1 MINQIIDKKSIAR
14 ATGLINKANRIVT
27 VCHTGPDGDA
37 IGASL
42 AAVHVFSS
50 IGKDIKAII
59 PDKALDN
66 SSACRAPKT
75 LSMLRSM
82 PISQL
87 NL

>member
-66 SSACRAPKT
+66 LKCLPGAKDLVNASE
-75 LSMLRSM
+75 LSL
-82 PISQL
+82 IHI
-87 NL
+87 